1 MILMT
6 QIELI
11 GTAETARLLGIGRA
25 TVNRWAESGR
35 IEQVGELG
43 KRGIRVFDRAAIEAI
58 AQKEKELANG

>member
-1 MILMT
+1 MMLMT

-35 IEQVGELG
+35 ISQVGELG

-58 AQKEKELANG
+58 AASERKSANG